1 MKAEI
6 KPISPK
12 DIVFDY
18 RTQGKCFSCP
28 HYGKK
33 GTCPPRIDRIHWR
46 YFIQCY
52 SVAYLYKVEMEYG
65 ETTPEGFVTPLFEHA
80 REETAKSLLDELLK
94 AEREEFSKG
103 HYWVHSFTG
112 GSCRGCDCKD
122 CGDGCRFPMIG
133 RIPMEGAGIDV
144 METCR
149 IAGMKLPPFPHP
161 KPDGGTIARV
171 GLLLVE

>member
-6 KPISPK
+6 KPISPN

-18 RTQGKCFSCP
+18 RARGKCVFCP

-33 GTCPPRIDRIHWR
+33 ATCPPNTDGVDWERVIRS
-46 YFIQCY
+46 Y
-52 SVAYLYKVEMEYG
+52 SIGKLVKVEVDY
-65 ETTPEGFVTPLFEHA
+65 ETPTFSEA
-80 REETAKSLLDELLK
+80 REKSARDLLTLLL
-94 AEREEFSKG
+94 EQEQQLFSVGK
-103 HYWVHSFTG
+103 YWVHSFTG

-122 CGDGCRFPMIG
+122 CGNGCRFPMIG

-149 IAGMKLPPFPHP
+149 IAGMELPPFPHP
-161 KPDGGTIARV
+161 NPEGGTIARV
-171 GLLLVE
+171 GLLLIE